1 MNNYNYYY
9 SNSNGAI
16 MIFSLVSIICS
27 VFAASF
33 MLIGNNDFTAGMIM
47 MSLFSCL
54 FMICSKKRN
63 NIALESVVAFILR
76 FGICILYTMTGDGDV
91 DYYGVNATLY
101 ASMPLSQVLTEIPTG
116 AYLYS
121 WIISFLFRIFGEYY
135 MPVRVFNAGISVFCI
150 WIVYD
155 IVNDIYGSKIAKRAT
170 WIVAI
175 FPNLI
180 RFSSLFAN
188 REVILLF
195 FMLLYVK
202 NSYRYYCRGNPMSLI
217 KSIISLIP
225 AMILHT
231 SMIVMMLL
239 TMLIIIMRKSGKESA
254 ALNFLKK
261 VLLVVITSGAFVY
274 MLSNGIGTEK
284 FGIGGTGLDI
294 EKISTL
300 GSMSAVGRASYLAN
314 VKFSNP
320 VLTILFLPIRML
332 YFLFTPFPW
341 MISSAIDIIGLFD
354 AVLYIWV
361 FIPVVKKA
369 RIVFKDKNRTKD
381 EAFTLFL
388 TLTLFFIIAT
398 FAAVTSNYGTAIRH
412 RCKLFVLFLIIAAD
426 DIYIPFKLRR

>member
-1 MNNYNYYY
+1 MNNYNYY
-9 SNSNGAI
+9 SNSNTAI
-16 MIFSLVSIICS
+16 MIFAFISIICS
-27 VFAASF
+27 ILATFF

-47 MSLFSCL
+47 ISLFSSI
-54 FMICSKKRN
+54 FMICSKKRS
-63 NIALESVVAFILR
+63 NIALESIVAFILR
-76 FGICILYTMTGDGDV
+76 FGICIFYTMKGDGDV

-101 ASMPLSQVLTEIPTG
+101 ASMPLGQVITEIPTG

-150 WIVYD
+150 WILHD

-170 WIVAI
+170 WIAAI

-202 NSYRYYCRGNPMSLI
+202 NSYRYYRSGNPMSLI
-217 KSIISLIP
+217 KSIISVIP

-239 TMLIIIMRKSGKESA
+239 TMLIIIMRKSYKEHA
-254 ALNFLKK
+254 ALRFLKK
-261 VLLVVITSGAFVY
+261 ALLVTIIGVVFVY

-300 GSMSAVGRASYLAN
+300 GNMSAAGRAAYLAN

-320 VLTILFLPIRML
+320 FLNILFLPVRML

-341 MISSAIDIIGLFD
+341 MISAVVDIVGLFD

-361 FIPVVKKA
+361 SIPVIKKA
-369 RIVFKDKNRTKD
+369 RRVFKDKNRTKD
-381 EAFTLFL
+381 EAFTMFL
-388 TLTLFFIIAT
+388 TITLIFIIAM

-412 RCKLFVLFLIIAAD
+412 RCKLFLLFLIIAAD